1 VRSRIRPFP
10 TRASEVTQ
18 CGSVGD
24 NVGDSPE
31 PHFRPRL
38 YAVGALPRTEIDT
51 GCKSNRNLL
60 NVVAVSLETSKIGTA
75 DAQRGS
81 SPRFFQRRL
90 QDRDGPL
97 AGLNGMRRVGIPR
110 RQGVADTPGRQRRP
124 RDRCRRADRRGARGQ
139 CRARAADLANGRR
152 QCLWQSTRARRVD
165 RRREPPGRSRH
176 RVPRSSPR
184 DR

>member
-1 VRSRIRPFP
+1 MRALTGVRELPPQAGSLRPVRSRIRPFP

-31 PHFRPRL
+31 PHFRPRP

-60 NVVAVSLETSKIGTA
+60 NVFAVSLETSKIGTA

-81 SPRFFQRRL
+81 SPRF
-90 QDRDGPL
+90 P
-97 AGLNGMRRVGIPR
+97 V
-110 RQGVADTPGRQRRP
+110 T
-124 RDRCRRADRRGARGQ
+124 
-139 CRARAADLANGRR
+139 AASA
-152 QCLWQSTRARRVD
+152 
-165 RRREPPGRSRH
+165 
-176 RVPRSSPR
+176 
-184 DR
+184 